1 MLFVTVFGKTDLLV
15 RKSIIAYAREWSLE
29 HRTMLM
35 ATMSNEAHVIQ
46 RLSIE
51 LTMASSLDLKG
62 NATTILF
69 FLLTN

>member
-29 HRTMLM
+29 RRTMLM

-46 RLSIE
+46 RLNIE

-62 NATTILF
+62 NDMC
-69 FLLTN
+69 